1 MEIHEAAKAF
11 PKMSDE
17 EYAGLRED
25 VREHGVREAIV
36 TYGGQ
41 ILDGVHRWRASRD
54 VGVPCPT
61 REYMGDDPWKYA
73 ISANLQRRHL
83 NESQR
88 AMIANRFATLA
99 HGTNRFDRIDA
110 PIGASTPTQDE
121 AAGMLGV
128 SRRAVQRARKVDDAV
143 PEVGAAVDEGKVS
156 LGDAVSVVDKSPDV
170 QREAVRRVETGEA
183 KNLVA
188 ATREINREAKVDAL
202 AEFETTLP
210 SGDKRYAVVYADPPW
225 TWREHVSDSRKVQ
238 NQYPTM
244 TIDAICEMDVP
255 SICADAAI
263 LYLWA
268 CASNLDEGLAVMEA
282 WGFEYKTTMV
292 WVKPSIGLGAY
303 VRTQHEVLF
312 IGLRGEFPAP
322 APADRP
328 GSVVEAPTTDHSA
341 KPHEFYDL
349 IERMHPGMAK
359 VELFARNARDGW
371 DAWGNESDDA

>member
-1 MEIHEAAKAF
+1 
-11 PKMSDE
+11 
-17 EYAGLRED
+17 
-25 VREHGVREAIV
+25 
-36 TYGGQ
+36 
-41 ILDGVHRWRASRD
+41 
-54 VGVPCPT
+54 
-61 REYMGDDPWKYA
+61 
-73 ISANLQRRHL
+73 
-83 NESQR
+83 
-88 AMIANRFATLA
+88 
-99 HGTNRFDRIDA
+99 
-110 PIGASTPTQDE
+110 
-121 AAGMLGV
+121 MLGV

-143 PEVGAAVDEGKVS
+143 PEVGAAVDEGKVA
-156 LGDAVSVVDKSPDV
+156 LGDAVAVVDKPPEV

-202 AEFETTLP
+202 AESETILP
-210 SGDKRYAVVYADPPW
+210 SGDNRYAVVYADPPW

-244 TIDAICEMDVP
+244 TIDAICEMDVA

-282 WGFEYKTTMV
+282 WGFDYKTTMV

-312 IGLRGEFPAP
+312 IGIRGGFPAP

-341 KPHEFYDL
+341 KPHEFYEV

-371 DAWGNESDDA
+371 YAWGNEAGESNFCESQNSCV